1 MRLAAYA
8 TVVATTAIIHRT
20 NHRRGILTVVAHVVA
35 VKLPWRTAVSLNR
48 HTPRRFHCNRRSPR
62 QLSYSFDKFQNY
74 HIIL

>member
-35 VKLPWRTAVSLNR
+35 VKLPWRKAVSLSR
-48 HTPRRFHCNRRSPR
+48 HTPRRFHCNRRAHG
-62 QLSYSFDKFQNY
+62 SYHTVLINSKT
-74 HIIL
+74 II